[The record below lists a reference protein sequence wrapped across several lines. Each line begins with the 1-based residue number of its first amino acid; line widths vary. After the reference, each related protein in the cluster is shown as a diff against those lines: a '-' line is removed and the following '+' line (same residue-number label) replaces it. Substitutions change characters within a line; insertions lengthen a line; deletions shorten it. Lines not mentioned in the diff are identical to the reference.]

1 MAGLKPETGPRAGS
15 SLSGERTGRQ
25 EPSQSHSH
33 CQAEPTKAAQRRI
46 LLRAR
51 HISHNVYYVQS
62 RLGIDSAT
70 EPDQWHPG
78 HHPGPN
84 PSHSFSALM
93 VAGDPEASRHVQ
105 ATHVRSNSR
114 TLQSPPVRR
123 TSQDQ
128 RSILRETQ
136 ALSPAEFNADRPAA
150 TVTRHVNDARQP
162 VNCAALER
170 LVIGTV
176 LDQGVDAGISP
187 AEHALNLS
195 SARCPRAPCR
205 RDSKIIRRNR
215 LLRCTRAVQIPTQTS
230 NFSYFHSRKSLKNR
244 TFSMLDA
251 TAAPE

>member
-1 MAGLKPETGPRAGS
+1 
-15 SLSGERTGRQ
+15 
-25 EPSQSHSH
+25 
-33 CQAEPTKAAQRRI
+33 
-46 LLRAR
+46 
-51 HISHNVYYVQS
+51 
-62 RLGIDSAT
+62 
-70 EPDQWHPG
+70 
-78 HHPGPN
+78 
-84 PSHSFSALM
+84 M

-105 ATHVRSNSR
+105 ATHARSNSR

-136 ALSPAEFNADRPAA
+136 ARSPAEFNAGGPAT
-150 TVTRHVNDARQP
+150 TVTRHVNGARQP
-162 VNCAALER
+162 VNRAALER

-176 LDQGVDAGISP
+176 LDQSVDAGISP
-187 AEHALNLS
+187 AERALDLR
-195 SARCPRAPCR
+195 SARSPRAYCR
-205 RDSKIIRRNR
+205 RDPKIIRRNR

>member
-1 MAGLKPETGPRAGS
+1 M
-15 SLSGERTGRQ
+15 SGERTGRQ
-25 EPSQSHSH
+25 EPSQSLSH
-33 CQAEPTKAAQRRI
+33 CQAEPTKPTIDRYS
-46 LLRAR
+46 
-51 HISHNVYYVQS
+51 ISHNVYYVQS
-62 RLGIDSAT
+62 RLSIDSAT
-70 EPDQWHPG
+70 EPDQWHPK
-78 HHPGPN
+78 HYPGPN

-105 ATHVRSNSR
+105 ATHARSNSR

-136 ALSPAEFNADRPAA
+136 ALSPAEFNAGGPVT
-150 TVTRHVNDARQP
+150 TVTRHVNGARQP
-162 VNCAALER
+162 VNRAALKR

-187 AEHALNLS
+187 AEPALDLR
-195 SARCPRAPCR
+195 SARSPRAHCR
-205 RDSKIIRRNR
+205 CDSKIIRRNR
-215 LLRCTRAVQIPTQTS
+215 LLRCTRVVQIPTRTS